1 MARPRKF
8 GDRVTTAVRVPVDL
22 HERLAAVADD
32 RDTSINNLIV
42 KAADYYLEHVIKP
55 MPTEARS
62 G

>member
-22 HERLAAVADD
+22 HDRLVAVADD

-55 MPTEARS
+55 MPAEAHS